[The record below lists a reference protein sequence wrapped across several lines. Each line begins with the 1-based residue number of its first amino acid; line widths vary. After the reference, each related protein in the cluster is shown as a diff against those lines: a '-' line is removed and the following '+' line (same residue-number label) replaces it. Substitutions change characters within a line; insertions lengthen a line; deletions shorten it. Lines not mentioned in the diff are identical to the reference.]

1 MLKYF
6 ITLFLGFVLIIS
18 CASKDE
24 KLQNYKDYI
33 KKISTEIKVEDGVK
47 AIKVFGERRSIFS
60 SYFINDDLVFINEDV
75 SIGNRGSSAN
85 QYYFKDNKLINYNQ
99 RTLLMKDDSLNITTK
114 TMINL
119 ELFLDGKEILESQY
133 WIGSVQTVIV
143 EKDIDIILG
152 HAELLK
158 ELAIKN
164 RPRNK

>member
-33 KKISTEIKVEDGVK
+33 KKISDEIKVENGFK
-47 AIKVFGERRSIFS
+47 TIKVFGERRSIFS
-60 SYFINDDLVFINEDV
+60 TYFVDDDIVFINEDV

-85 QYYFKDNKLINYNQ
+85 QYYFKDNQLINYNQ
-99 RTLLMKDDSLNITTK
+99 RTLLMRDDSLNIKSK

-119 ELFLDGKEILESQY
+119 ELFLDGKEILESEY
-133 WIGSVQTVIV
+133 WIGSVQTVLV
-143 EKDIDIILG
+143 EKDVDNIIN
-152 HAELLK
+152 HSTLLK
-158 ELAIKN
+158 ALAIKN

>member
-1 MLKYF
+1 MGK
-6 ITLFLGFVLIIS
+6 
-18 CASKDE
+18 
-24 KLQNYKDYI
+24 
-33 KKISTEIKVEDGVK
+33 ED
-47 AIKVFGERRSIFS
+47 SIFS

-143 EKDIDIILG
+143 EKDVDNILD

>member
-33 KKISTEIKVEDGVK
+33 KKISDEMKVEDGVK
-47 AIKVFGERRSIFS
+47 TIKVIGEKRSIFS

-133 WIGSVQTVIV
+133 WIGIVQTVLV
-143 EKDIDIILG
+143 EKDIDNIID

-164 RPRNK
+164 KPKIK